1 MKLATIALASA
12 LIACVGTLADVP
24 IDFVLPPAIVP
35 KLVASAAVPLPCL
48 LFDFSFTSPK

>member
-1 MKLATIALASA
+1 MLTKSVAVA
-12 LIACVGTLADVP
+12 LIACVGTFADVP

-35 KLVASAAVPLPCL
+35 KFVASAGVPLPCL